1 MPPGQ
6 DTDGG
11 YGQIR
16 LAATVCECIG
26 AGIPVRLNTRYGAF
40 LRFDGITGDYL
51 NEPQEPDGERALDRD
66 CNALALN
73 GYFVSRHIQPVF
85 LRSGDCWFLKREVI

>member
-11 YGQIR
+11 NGQIR
-16 LAATVCECIG
+16 LAATVCDCIG

-51 NEPQEPDGERALDRD
+51 NEPQETDGERAPDRH

-73 GYFVSRHIQPVF
+73 GYLVSRHLQPV
-85 LRSGDCWFLKREVI
+85 